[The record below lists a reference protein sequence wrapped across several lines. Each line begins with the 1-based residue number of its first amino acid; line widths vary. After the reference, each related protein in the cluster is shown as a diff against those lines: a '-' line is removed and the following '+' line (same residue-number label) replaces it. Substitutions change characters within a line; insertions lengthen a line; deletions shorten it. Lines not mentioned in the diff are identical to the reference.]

1 MSGTTGPTEAD
12 VRAALE
18 TVEDPEIPMS
28 VVDLGL
34 IYGVEI
40 EGGAVVVDMT
50 LTSLGCPAEEMLR
63 EDIEAAVRDVEGVTE
78 AETNLVWDPPWTPER
93 MTDAGRETL
102 REFGITV

>member
-1 MSGTTGPTEAD
+1 MSGPTEAD

-34 IYGVEI
+34 VYGVEI
-40 EGGAVVVDMT
+40 DGGSVVVDMT

-63 EDIEAAVRDVEGVTE
+63 GDVEAAVRDVEGVTE